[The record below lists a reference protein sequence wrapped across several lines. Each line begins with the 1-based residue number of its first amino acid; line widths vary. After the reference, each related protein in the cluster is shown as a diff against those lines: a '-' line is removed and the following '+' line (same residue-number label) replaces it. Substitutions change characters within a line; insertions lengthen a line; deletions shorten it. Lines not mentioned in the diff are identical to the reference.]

1 MFINDLKDEGI
12 ICNINRKRQNFEFRF
27 STGSRSSNI
36 VRKVG
41 TTLFRLFC
49 RKLMCSSLKGA
60 TAILYNKT
68 ETLTSNLKVD
78 FSIYILTGL
87 ERNTVL
93 LRGWNRQGDTYPKEF
108 GYFLISIYLHKKV
121 KFVASIFNN
130 PCYYSFIVE
139 VR

>member
-1 MFINDLKDEGI
+1 MFINNLKDEGI

-36 VRKVG
+36 VCKVG

-49 RKLMCSSLKGA
+49 RESMCSSLKGA

-87 ERNTVL
+87 ERHTGL
-93 LRGWNRQGDTYPKEF
+93 LRGWNRPGDTYPKDF
-108 GYFLISIYLHKKV
+108 GYFLISYHSKKA
-121 KFVASIFNN
+121 KFDASIFNN
-130 PCYYSFIVE
+130 LCYFFIVE